1 MKNFA
6 NFILIVLWL
15 FLLACENKQKEH
27 AIPAHILGVD
37 TFAKVLADFSLAES
51 AANLNIKAVS
61 QNQMDSTY
69 AFNPLKENGIRQTQ
83 FDSSLDFYCHNSEL
97 YKKVYENVLARLT
110 EFETKKPPLKDSIK
124 IK

>member
-1 MKNFA
+1 MKHLA
-6 NFILIVLWL
+6 ISI
-15 FLLACENKQKEH
+15 FLLLLLLNCDNKQKEPV
-27 AIPAHILGVD
+27 IPAHILSVD

-61 QNQMDSTY
+61 QAQMDSTY

-83 FDSSLDFYCHNSEL
+83 FDSSLEFYCHHGEL
-97 YKKVYENVLARLT
+97 YKKVYEEVLAKLT
-110 EFETKKPPLKDSIK
+110 AFETQKNVQKDSIK